1 MAHDKT
7 NTKVK
12 SAIPKDRTASRATRP
27 ALRAKRILGSTAK
40 RELKEQIL
48 YETAARWFNKYGYH
62 GTSLSDLASDLGIRK
77 ASLYNYF
84 SDKRELLY
92 QIHLR
97 SIEAAKAAIDQ
108 AASEETWLD
117 KIRKMIF
124 NYVTAITHSPAV
136 TFIILEDGALAP
148 RQAEEILAARSAL
161 DHQLRGWIAAG
172 IKDGTIVPC
181 DPKLASFMITGGLAW
196 ITKWFDP
203 RGTWTGEQVA
213 EAMSAMYAR
222 MLSSTFAEKHPLDSL
237 QVAPTG
243 KWRATAA
250 R

>member
-1 MAHDKT
+1 MAHRKM
-7 NTKVK
+7 NTTVK
-12 SAIPKDRTASRATRP
+12 SARPKDRTASRAAKP
-27 ALRAKRILGSTAK
+27 LSQAKRVLGSPAK
-40 RELKEQIL
+40 RELKEQVL

-97 SIEAAKAAIDQ
+97 SIEAARLAIDQ
-108 AASEETWLD
+108 AASEKTWLD
-117 KIRKMIF
+117 KIRRMIF
-124 NYVTAITHSPAV
+124 NYVTAITRSPAV
-136 TFIILEDGALAP
+136 TFIILEDGALDH

-161 DHQLRGWIAAG
+161 DHKLRGWIASG
-172 IKDGTIVPC
+172 VKDGTIDPC

-203 RGTWTGEQVA
+203 SGVWTNEQVA
-213 EAMSAMYAR
+213 EAMSVMYAR
-222 MLSSTFAEKHPLDSL
+222 MLSSSFAEKLPPDALR
-237 QVAPTG
+237 VVPPG
-243 KWRATAA
+243 KRRAFSA